1 MENLNYMKTITNT
14 ILKQLMAFQ
23 HYFKYLALYIQFA
36 SWYKITNYVANMIL
50 NSEIL
55 AVQFDK

>member
-1 MENLNYMKTITNT
+1 MKTITNT